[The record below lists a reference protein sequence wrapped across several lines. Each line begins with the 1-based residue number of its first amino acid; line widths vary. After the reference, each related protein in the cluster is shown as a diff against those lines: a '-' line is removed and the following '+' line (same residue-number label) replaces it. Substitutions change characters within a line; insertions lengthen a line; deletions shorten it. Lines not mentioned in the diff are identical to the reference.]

1 MNYIDVMLKTI
12 NSGVNEIG
20 KEYSKKVSVALI
32 FNQNKI
38 LAVSR
43 KNDPND
49 FGLPGGKV
57 DEGESFEE
65 CAIREIEEETGL
77 SVFGLVPIY
86 YRMDGEFFAVCY
98 LAQWQGEIKTSETGR
113 VDWVDFDVITK
124 GRFGSYNAELKKVL
138 EKRGFFNNK

>member
-113 VDWVDFDVITK
+113 VEWVDFDVITK
-124 GRFGSYNAELKKVL
+124 GSFGSYNAELKKVL